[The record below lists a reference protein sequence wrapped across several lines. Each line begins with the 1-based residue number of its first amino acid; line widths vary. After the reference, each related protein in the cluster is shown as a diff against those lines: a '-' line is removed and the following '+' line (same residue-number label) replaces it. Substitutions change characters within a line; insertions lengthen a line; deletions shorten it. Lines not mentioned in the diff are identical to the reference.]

1 MEEGYYWVKPWGG
14 RVQIARM
21 FHDRDWDGKQIDVW
35 EFIGSR
41 AEYGPEDLEHIGPRI
56 KP

>member
-41 AEYGPEDLEHIGPRI
+41 AEHGPEDLEHIGPRI